1 MCLANDRARS
11 YQGRGPFACEPA
23 KVSTGRKGSFE
34 YDAAA
39 VILCDAAGEP
49 VVFDYRGALP
59 REHVVGLRV
68 QTGSALGEVLDE
80 VGRRREP
87 IVVEDLGGRSLVAEN
102 LAAPAVSAP
111 SATAHSELAVPLIVK
126 EQVIGMQ
133 TLLHSTPGYYTTRH
147 AELATMFAQQAAVAI
162 ENARLYEQVR
172 GKAALEERQ
181 RLARD
186 LHDSVSQALYGIL
199 LNASTADEL
208 FWRTGG
214 KPAGLIERSVG
225 RRA

>member
-1 MCLANDRARS
+1 MLRQQANQARQREREALAMYEVA
-11 YQGRGPFACEPA
+11 QLVPG
-23 KVSTGRKGSFE
+23 STLELQPLLGLILDQLKTIVE

-102 LAAPAVSAP
+102 LAAQAVSAP

-186 LHDSVSQALYGIL
+186 LHDSVSQAL
-199 LNASTADEL
+199 
-208 FWRTGG
+208 
-214 KPAGLIERSVG
+214 
-225 RRA
+225 